1 MDLVFVCWC
10 FITEMA
16 LIVKDSESST
26 CNRMHKDPCRS
37 VYMYFHALSLAS
49 EVMVT
54 QVSVFR
60 LAVFELLVIVM
71 VFHVDDPSLS
81 CTIRIPRNVIAISL
95 IKHHCDIMFE

>member
-1 MDLVFVCWC
+1 
-10 FITEMA
+10 
-16 LIVKDSESST
+16 
-26 CNRMHKDPCRS
+26 
-37 VYMYFHALSLAS
+37 MYFHAENVALSLAS

-60 LAVFELLVIVM
+60 LAEFKLPVIVM